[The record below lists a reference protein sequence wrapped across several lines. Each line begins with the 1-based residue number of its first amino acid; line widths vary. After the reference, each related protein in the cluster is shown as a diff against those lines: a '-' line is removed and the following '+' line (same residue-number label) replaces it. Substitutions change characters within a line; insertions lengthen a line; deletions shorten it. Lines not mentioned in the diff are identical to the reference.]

1 MKITGGTI
9 AKIICGVFVFLAII
23 KLHSLLVS
31 IVIAVVIASF
41 MEPMIVFF
49 TKRGMRRGVSVLL
62 CYSIIVLTIFA
73 FIFFA
78 IPPLVKET
86 FSAIN
91 SLPDTIKTAD
101 ILNPIQKSLYST
113 AKNIFPDIPQSIPL
127 EDLVSLITSS
137 FSNFAGGIFDTVSR
151 FFGGIVSFI
160 LVIVLSI
167 YLTIEERGVARFL
180 GMITPREY
188 EEYVINLWT
197 RVQTKIGR
205 WIQGQ
210 FILMAIIFLLI
221 FIGLTICKLFM
232 GDKIQHIFLLSLIS
246 GLLEFIPVIGVFVST
261 VIAFL
266 FTLIKGGTGAAVIV
280 VILFTIIH
288 QVESHIIYPQVVK
301 KVTGIPPLLVII
313 SLIAG
318 IELAGFVGVLLSVPI
333 AVLIF
338 EYLDDHNNR
347 KKMINIEPEVIG
359 IVEVESKS
367 ESAEE
372 AAL

>member
-23 KLHSLLVS
+23 KLQSLLIS
-31 IVIAVVIASF
+31 IVVAVVIASF

-62 CYSIIVLTIFA
+62 SYSIIGLTVFA

-113 AKNIFPDIPQSIPL
+113 AKNIFPDIPQTIPL

-137 FSNFAGGIFDTVSR
+137 FSNFAGGVFDTVSR

-160 LVIVLSI
+160 LVLVLSI

-188 EEYVINLWT
+188 EDYVINLWT

-210 FILMAIIFLLI
+210 FILMAIVFLLI
-221 FIGLTICKLFM
+221 FIGLTICKLFL

-266 FTLIKGGTGAAVIV
+266 FTLIKGGTGVAFIV

-288 QVESHIIYPQVVK
+288 QLESHVIYPQVVK

-347 KKMINIEPEVIG
+347 KKMIHSEPEVIE
-359 IVEVESKS
+359 IVQVVDESS
-367 ESAEE
+367 I
-372 AAL
+372 